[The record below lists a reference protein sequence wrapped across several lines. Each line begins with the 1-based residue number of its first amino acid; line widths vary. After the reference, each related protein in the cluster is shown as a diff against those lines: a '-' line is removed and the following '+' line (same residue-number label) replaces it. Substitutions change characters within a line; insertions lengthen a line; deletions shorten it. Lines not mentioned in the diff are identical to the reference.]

1 MLSESLSGFVA
12 MLFYVQL
19 LSVLSNM
26 VRRLPLLNRH
36 ISWENINMEKEA
48 KKKTISKKELLREIE
63 NLDTKKVFDYVSLGR
78 TNIANIKAIAE
89 MLKA

>member
-1 MLSESLSGFVA
+1 MTE
-12 MLFYVQL
+12 
-19 LSVLSNM
+19 
-26 VRRLPLLNRH
+26 
-36 ISWENINMEKEA
+36 E

-89 MLKA
+89 MLKG

>member
-1 MLSESLSGFVA
+1 
-12 MLFYVQL
+12 
-19 LSVLSNM
+19 
-26 VRRLPLLNRH
+26 
-36 ISWENINMEKEA
+36 MEKEA

>member
-1 MLSESLSGFVA
+1 MTE
-12 MLFYVQL
+12 
-19 LSVLSNM
+19 
-26 VRRLPLLNRH
+26 
-36 ISWENINMEKEA
+36 E

-63 NLDTKKVFDYVSLGR
+63 SLDKNKVFDYVSLGR

>member
-1 MLSESLSGFVA
+1 
-12 MLFYVQL
+12 
-19 LSVLSNM
+19 
-26 VRRLPLLNRH
+26 
-36 ISWENINMEKEA
+36 MEKET
-48 KKKTISKKELLREIE
+48 KKKQPSKKELMREIE

>member
-1 MLSESLSGFVA
+1 MGEK
-12 MLFYVQL
+12 
-19 LSVLSNM
+19 
-26 VRRLPLLNRH
+26 
-36 ISWENINMEKEA
+36 NMEKET
-48 KKKTISKKELLREIE
+48 KKKAPSKKELMREIE